1 MGTNILKG
9 TVQSGDTAGT
19 NPQPDLLVTLYQA
32 AQTAPVVVGTATT
45 DQAGNF
51 SLDASGATSGN
62 VFYAT
67 ATRDDGVK
75 LATIIGLSIPDSI
88 TINELTTVAAA
99 FSFAQFTRE
108 GVIAGN
114 SFGLGIAAGMNDNL
128 VSPPSGAPSD
138 VLTSSPNGN
147 ETNSLRSTR
156 ALANL
161 LASCVQS
168 QPGAVPNLFA
178 LTTPPGGVAPTDTL
192 QALVN
197 ICLYPAN
204 NVADIY
210 TQSQALE
217 IYSPSLEHMPDAWT
231 IAVKVNASGDT
242 KEMLFG
248 GPGNLVFDKNG
259 YAWITNNV
267 VQGTP
272 DSARYNIVLK
282 PNGKPA
288 DGKNGTPT
296 SPITGGGILGGGF
309 GIEIDTHGTVWMG
322 NFGWG
327 GKTSDIP
334 SAKGN
339 GSVSRFDGDG
349 KPISGTEG
357 DQGGVVRAQGIVSD
371 QDNNMWIA
379 SNGSNQVFVF
389 LKGDLESSLSFP
401 VDVPDDKNPDDEKYP
416 KCPFDIALAPDGS
429 GAWVTYSGGLQDSSA
444 GSLCKYIIEN
454 GALTR
459 VLSVAKGPAGE
470 SFQSVKGMSLDS
482 QGNAWIASGGQ
493 GVYLVSS
500 DGATVSGPF
509 TGGGI
514 SGPWSVTVDGDDNVW
529 VANFGPMEADSVYGN
544 DDTMAAISKLAG
556 ANSKTWPPG
565 CTMAGDPI
573 SPLNGYTLPSA
584 GDEVRLNG
592 VSLYGPGRP
601 PCYSPLMRQTNC
613 LIDQAGNVW
622 ALNNWK
628 PNFDVDVDPDVG
640 NPGGDGVV
648 IFVGLAKPPIKKH

>member
-1 MGTNILKG
+1 MGTNILRG
-9 TVQSGDTAGT
+9 TVQSGATALA
-19 NPQPDLLVTLYQA
+19 NLLVTLYEA
-32 AQTAPVVVGTATT
+32 AETAPVVVGTATT

-51 SLDASGATSGN
+51 SLDASGANSGN
-62 VFYAT
+62 IFYAT
-67 ATRDDGVK
+67 ATRDGGVK
-75 LATIIGLSIPDSI
+75 LVTIIGPSIPDSI

-99 FSFAQFTRE
+99 FSFAQFTLE

-114 SFGLGIAAGMNDNL
+114 AFGLGIAAGMNDNL
-128 VSPPSGAPSD
+128 VSPLTGAPSE
-138 VLTSSPNGN
+138 VLTSSPNAD

-161 LASCVQS
+161 VASFVQKQS
-168 QPGAVPNLFA
+168 GGVPNLFA
-178 LTTPPGGVAPTDTL
+178 LTTPPGGAAPTDTL

-197 ICLYPAN
+197 ICLYPTN
-204 NVADIY
+204 NLEGIY

-217 IYSPSLEHMPDAWT
+217 IYSPSLEQMPEAWT
-231 IAVKVNASGDT
+231 IAVKVNASGSDT
-242 KEMLFG
+242 MLFG

-267 VQGTP
+267 PQGQPT
-272 DSARYNIVLK
+272 SADYNIVLK

-288 DGKNGTPT
+288 DGENGTPK

-309 GIEIDTHGTVWMG
+309 GIEIDPHGTVWMG

-327 GKTSDIP
+327 RVNPKPGE
-334 SAKGN
+334 
-339 GSVSRFDGDG
+339 SVSQFDGDG
-349 KPISGTEG
+349 TPISPQQ
-357 DQGGVVRAQGIVSD
+357 DVPGVDRAQGIASD
-371 QDNNMWIA
+371 QDNNIWIA

-389 LKGDLESSLSFP
+389 LKGDLAGSLSFP
-401 VDVPDDKNPDDEKYP
+401 VDVPDRKNPVPDYQE
-416 KCPFDIALAPDGS
+416 CPFDIALAPDGS
-429 GAWVTYSGGLQDSSA
+429 GAWVTYSGGLPAASP
-444 GSLCKYIIEN
+444 GSLCKYVIKD
-454 GALTR
+454 G
-459 VLSVAKGPAGE
+459 VLQQVFCVNKGPGPKNE
-470 SFQSVKGMSLDS
+470 PLQSLKGMSLDS

-509 TGGGI
+509 TDGGI

-529 VANFGPMEADSVYGN
+529 VANFGPMESGNFYGN
-544 DDTMAAISKLAG
+544 DDANGVKAAISKLAG
-556 ANSKTWPPG
+556 VNTPG
-565 CTMAGDPI
+565 FKPGDPI
-573 SPLNGYTLPSA
+573 SPPKGYTLPSA
-584 GDEVRLNG
+584 GSQVLLPNRDP
-592 VSLYGPGRP
+592 LYGPAGP
-601 PCYSPLMRQTNC
+601 ACYSPLMRQTNC

-628 PNFDVDVDPDVG
+628 PSFDIDMPLPPTEDNPG